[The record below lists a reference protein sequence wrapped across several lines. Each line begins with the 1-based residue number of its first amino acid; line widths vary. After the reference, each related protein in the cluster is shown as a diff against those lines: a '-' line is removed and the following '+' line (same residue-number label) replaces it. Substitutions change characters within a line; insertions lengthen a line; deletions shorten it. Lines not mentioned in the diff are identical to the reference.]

1 MDVGGGVGALGAV
14 AGSSSR
20 ALVQLCGEV
29 LLQEPPTRQPG
40 IVRAG
45 AAVGLEL
52 LDLLLNPDHV
62 VRATEQLTLRNTLIL
77 GRRVHL
83 DIALDRLSRRNEEK
97 ATQLSALISGRMV
110 SNDDRVATDERLWLP
125 LDSVPRPLSVP
136 VMVSDSRG
144 RALTRPPQREVR
156 LALEAALHHILRE
169 SLQAHPDFG
178 VDDTAVHVIMNDDV
192 RACWLLQSALVAVC
206 ETGPGTHRSAERQRA
221 VARRLPGI
229 DIAGLHAGGRE
240 PQGDPRALRAALD
253 QLVQQEKDDH
263 RTVALAVLHDA
274 LAADE
279 PFLGLVDLVH
289 RHDFVVASL
298 DRSVRDQSVEYDLP
312 DSEAQRAPLV
322 ERSFGRARR
331 MMDPREHNYTVH
343 MLVPLPENLP
353 QYNLCVRAPAEA
365 DGQPDG
371 EVSLIAAIHY
381 DGHPGQG
388 AIDAI
393 SACADELAR
402 TVETTAE
409 TAAGTTDEAE
419 DDGAADAATGDPGEA
434 GGPGGPGGEPDPRVR
449 KVQFIAA
456 SATAALDRLERIVD
470 LQDQATDELAVR
482 WARASTWTVR
492 QSVSE
497 LNDAIATARW
507 RLRVA
512 RHVLD
517 SAVPATVHRQAQEA
531 ACALRSVV
539 DSVEHRLLAL
549 QLVSSEVPGQEV
561 GRIRINQARL
571 ASRFA
576 PHPRLVEVWA
586 TVSDEAQPYFA
597 TAVVQPLGLAAL
609 VYIVGSLLLDTAR
622 WPVYLSQPLTTAI
635 LSGGPDA
642 IVAVLLLI
650 PAFAM
655 ATTGLP
661 ERRSVAGV
669 LRQPARLFVFGA
681 VVMLCLTAI
690 MVSTQVGTQ
699 VGDPHDQALHPH
711 LMLWTFRASLFFF
724 LGWTVWAA
732 LALALRRRFVWRPKG
747 LRSLFGTEMFD
758 RYGRPMP
765 DSRLTRLRR
774 LFAYA
779 RKTPDAEF
787 DLSLPSQS
795 FPAHRRE
802 L

>member
-1 MDVGGGVGALGAV
+1 
-14 AGSSSR
+14 
-20 ALVQLCGEV
+20 VQLCGEV

-62 VRATEQLTLRNTLIL
+62 VRATEQLTLRNTLLL

-83 DIALDRLSRRNEEK
+83 DIALDRLSRRNEEQ

-110 SNDDRVATDERLWLP
+110 SNDDRAATDERLWLP

-178 VDDTAVHVIMNDDV
+178 VDDTAVHLIMNDDV
-192 RACWLLQSALVAVC
+192 RARWLLQSALVAVC
-206 ETGPGTHRSAERQRA
+206 ETGPDTHRSAERQRA
-221 VARRLPGI
+221 VTRRLPDV
-229 DIAGLHAGGRE
+229 DIADLHAGGRE
-240 PQGDPRALRAALD
+240 HHVDPRRLRAALD
-253 QLVQQEKDDH
+253 QLVQQEKDGH

-274 LAADE
+274 LAADG

-298 DRSVRDQSVEYDLP
+298 DRNVRDQSVEYDLP

-322 ERSFGRARR
+322 ERGFGRARR
-331 MMDPREHNYTVH
+331 MIDPREHNYTVH

-353 QYNLCVRAPAEA
+353 QYNLCVRAPAET

-402 TVETTAE
+402 TVE
-409 TAAGTTDEAE
+409 
-419 DDGAADAATGDPGEA
+419 AATGPAGAASGEA
-434 GGPGGPGGEPDPRVR
+434 DEVDESDEVDEASGEVDPRVR

-470 LQDQATDELAVR
+470 LQDQATDELSVR

-517 SAVPATVHRQAQEA
+517 SAAPATVDRQAQEA

-549 QLVSSEVPGQEV
+549 QLASSEVPGQEV

-622 WPVYLSQPLTTAI
+622 WPLYLSEPLTTAI

-669 LRQPARLFVFGA
+669 LRQPARLFVFGS

-724 LGWTVWAA
+724 LGWTAWAA

-765 DSRLTRLRR
+765 DSRLNRLRR